1 MMLRVGL
8 TGGIGSGK
16 TLVSSVFEK
25 LGVAVYYAD
34 SAARKLMNS
43 EAELKKGI
51 VGMFGERAYGS
62 DGLNRAFVAEAVF
75 GDDEKLAGLNML
87 VHPAVRKDFIRW
99 TELQAGSPYVIEEA
113 AILFDSGASTG
124 MDLTVLV
131 HAPEELRIE
140 RVMKRDGVSREAVL
154 KRMAHQFS
162 EEELKKLAD
171 HILVNDGNEM
181 ILPQVIELHNM
192 ILNSRG

>member
-1 MMLRVGL
+1 MLRVGL

-34 SAARKLMNS
+34 SAARELMNT

-51 VGMFGERAYGS
+51 QSMFGERAYSSG
-62 DGLNRAFVAEAVF
+62 GLDRAYLAEAVF
-75 GDDEKLAGLNML
+75 GDDEKLAGLNKL
-87 VHPAVRKDFIRW
+87 VHPAVRQDFKRW
-99 TELQAGSPYVIEEA
+99 TELQAGSPYVLEEA
-113 AILFDSGASTG
+113 AILFESGASEG

-131 HAPEELRIE
+131 HAPVELRIE

-162 EEELKKLAD
+162 EAQLMKLAD

-181 ILPQVIELHNM
+181 ILPQVIELHNK
-192 ILNSRG
+192 ILNSRE